1 MPKLLKLVVS
11 IFVGFDLFVLA
22 YFGLAQLRY
31 QLFGTNEVPG
41 IGSAFD
47 MAIFLFPLLLG
58 FVAGNR
64 LYHFLTYPERKA
76 ALAARQKEE
85 SSAPPPPQAPEEGE
99 WELAAGASRPLNG
112 RGSVWDDRG
121 WDEEEKKESKKESRE

>member
-1 MPKLLKLVVS
+1 MPKLLKLAFS
-11 IFVGFDLFVLA
+11 IFVGIDLFALA

-58 FVAGNR
+58 FIAGNR
-64 LYHFLTYPERKA
+64 LFHFLTYPERKA
-76 ALAARQKEE
+76 ALAARLKEE
-85 SSAPPPPQAPEEGE
+85 AAAPPPPKDEPKDGE
-99 WELAAGASRPLNG
+99 WELAAGASRARQG
-112 RGSVWDDRG
+112 QSSVWEDRG
-121 WDEEEKKESKKESRE
+121 WDEEEKKDE

>member
-1 MPKLLKLVVS
+1 MPKLLKLAGS
-11 IFVGFDLFVLA
+11 IFIGIDLFVLA
-22 YFGLAQLRY
+22 YYGLAQLRY

-76 ALAARQKEE
+76 AEAARLKEKA
-85 SSAPPPPQAPEEGE
+85 SAPPPPEEEPEEGE
-99 WELAAGASRPLNG
+99 WELAAGASRTRPGN
-112 RGSVWDDRG
+112 GSVWDDRG
-121 WDEEEKKESKKESRE
+121 WDDEEKKDDGV

>member
-1 MPKLLKLVVS
+1 MPKLLKLAVS
-11 IFVGFDLFVLA
+11 TFVGIDLFALA
-22 YFGLAQLRY
+22 FFGLAQLRY

-76 ALAARQKEE
+76 ALATRLEKEE
-85 SSAPPPPQAPEEGE
+85 AAAPPLAKEAAGEGE
-99 WELAAGASRPLNG
+99 WELAAGASRVLHG
-112 RGSVWDDRG
+112 HGSVWEDSG
-121 WDEEEKKESKKESRE
+121 WDDEEKKDE